1 MKTYAYLRVSTATQD
16 LSQQRL
22 AILEYAHSQEI
33 RIDEFVSVSVSSQ
46 KGVKHRGIYQL
57 LERLEPE
64 DALLVS
70 ELSRLGRSV
79 GQIIFLVDRMLKKQI
94 KFVAIKEG
102 INFQGTV
109 NLQTKVM
116 VTLFGL
122 FAEIERDL
130 ISERTKEGLAQA
142 RAKGKILGRPK
153 GSFGKSCLDGKE
165 EEIRLLLSKDVSK
178 TCIAKIFDVSRTA
191 LRHFIKTRKL
201 C

>member
-1 MKTYAYLRVSTATQD
+1 MKTFAYLRVSTATQD

-94 KFVAIKEG
+94 KFVAI
-102 INFQGTV
+102 
-109 NLQTKVM
+109 
-116 VTLFGL
+116 
-122 FAEIERDL
+122 ERRD
-130 ISERTKEGLAQA
+130 
-142 RAKGKILGRPK
+142 
-153 GSFGKSCLDGKE
+153 
-165 EEIRLLLSKDVSK
+165 
-178 TCIAKIFDVSRTA
+178 
-191 LRHFIKTRKL
+191 
-201 C
+201 